1 MHQLSL
7 GVPPCVS
14 NRNDQRHNQTDDHSD
29 LSVGGSTLAVGNQ
42 TGEDLTVPLK
52 VDLKKLGLNGKVS
65 FVDGETGEAIE
76 GGSFKLPAWDL
87 KLVFAIEEK

>member
-1 MHQLSL
+1 
-7 GVPPCVS
+7 VPFYE
-14 NRNDQRHNQTDDHSD
+14 DDGAFGGAGGKT
-29 LSVGGSTLAVGNQ
+29 LVGTYRRPGKVLAIVGNQ

-87 KLVFAIEEK
+87 KLVLAIEEK